1 MTALDRE
8 RMKEAGHVLRGGGV
22 VAYPTDT
29 FYGLAVDPR
38 VPAAVAR
45 LFAVKGRAPGQ
56 AVPLIAADVTQVD
69 AAAEL
74 NDDARRLARV
84 FWPGPL
90 SIVVPARELICVA
103 ARAADGSVAVRV
115 PACDAARDLARAHG
129 FCITATS
136 ANRTGQPA
144 MTSAIEVSRALA
156 GLIDLVL
163 DGGDTPGGEPST
175 LVDVRGR
182 EPRLVRA
189 GAVPWDRVLR
199 SLE

>member
-1 MTALDRE
+1 MTALDPE
-8 RMKEAGHVLRGGGV
+8 RIQEACAVLRDGGV

-38 VPAAVAR
+38 LPAAVAR
-45 LFAVKGRAPGQ
+45 LFAVKARAPGQ
-56 AVPLIAADVTQVD
+56 AVPLIAADNAQVD

-74 NDDARRLARV
+74 NEAAQRLARV

-90 SIVVPARELICVA
+90 SIVVPARELICVS
-103 ARAADGSVAVRV
+103 ARAVDGSVALRV
-115 PACDAARDLARAHG
+115 PACPAARDLARAHG

-136 ANRTGQPA
+136 ANRSGEPA
-144 MTSAIEVSRALA
+144 TTSAVEVARALP
-156 GLIDLVL
+156 GLIDFVL
-163 DGGDTPGGEPST
+163 EGGETPGGEPST